1 MVRRAVIQSQ
11 PRGLFC
17 IQYLKESLSSYVF
30 VPVQVAG
37 YYQIIGYYHDANMN
51 TEVVKL
57 LMQTELDLS

>member
-11 PRGLFC
+11 PYGLFC
-17 IQYLKESLSSYVF
+17 IRPLKESVSSYVF

-37 YYQIIGYYHDANMN
+37 YCHSIAYYHNANTN

-57 LMQTELDLS
+57 CMQTELDFS